1 MNAEAPVNAG
11 HNFANAAEDY
21 EEREMW
27 LKASEA
33 HSKAADQFEI
43 ALKDTEDAEA
53 TKTLLLLTSNHERK
67 AKELKRKAERVI
79 KAAANQRMQQMVGIN
94 NRNHRLPERPN
105 MNGLVSRMARGE
117 FGESSH
123 HRTGGI
129 GESYALLSNED
140 HDDDPFN
147 KFLEAVEGLVQQFF
161 NPAVAF
167 TSVPLNENDIPVPVT
182 PTEDKLEEDMSTK
195 SEQTNMFDSYYMV
208 YSPDGSEDDT
218 NNPPVHQIQP
228 MSTGTKQEKSI
239 EQQQKDHY
247 KAENEKLQAQI
258 AQLTKRMKSLEMT
271 AEEGDML
278 KSSVLQFRNDVH
290 IQARRIMQS
299 HHETSMRSSA
309 AALLGPSGSAVNSS
323 LRHPTL
329 AGGNGHDPA
338 SRLRE
343 LELENKQLKAQNE
356 KQTVLVN
363 KYRERWE
370 MLKENAK
377 KRRASTPLT
386 EEGNEN

>member
-1 MNAEAPVNAG
+1 MNSEAPVNAG

-33 HSKAADQFEI
+33 HAKAADQFEI

-79 KAAANQRMQQMVGIN
+79 KAAANQRIQQMVGIN
-94 NRNHRLPERPN
+94 RRLPERPH

-182 PTEDKLEEDMSTK
+182 PTELEEVSTK

-208 YSPDGSEDDT
+208 YNPDGSEED
-218 NNPPVHQIQP
+218 NPLVHQIQP

-239 EQQQKDHY
+239 EQQQKDRY

-299 HHETSMRSSA
+299 HHEISMRSSA
-309 AALLGPSGSAVNSS
+309 AALLGPSGNTNSS

-343 LELENKQLKAQNE
+343 LELENKQLRAQNE